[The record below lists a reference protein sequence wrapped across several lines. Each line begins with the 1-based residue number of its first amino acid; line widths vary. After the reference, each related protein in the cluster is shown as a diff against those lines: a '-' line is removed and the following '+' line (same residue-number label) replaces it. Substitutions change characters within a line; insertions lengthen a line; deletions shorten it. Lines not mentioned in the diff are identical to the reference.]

1 MLSSVVR
8 SRPVTD
14 LFSAARAGYADA
26 NDNNGRRWPLR
37 AFDTAAAHVSIFDAL
52 IAASRKHG
60 AKKPILEDQ
69 ERNPLTY
76 TDLLRGAFALGRKI
90 SGFTEKGERV
100 GVMLPSSVGGVVTFF
115 ALHAFGRIPTMLNF
129 TAGIRNL
136 KAACDLA
143 GVKTVLTSHRFVEQ
157 GKLHDLIDA
166 LESKAKV
173 VYLEDVRKTV
183 GLSDKLFAA
192 AAGAMPTQFRT
203 ALNPDDPGVIL
214 FTSGSFGAP
223 RGVVLSHTNL
233 VANCRQINQHIPLD
247 TNWVFFNPLPI
258 FHCFGLTGG
267 ALLPILTGLKAFQ
280 YPSPLHIKQI
290 PQLVKDTKANV
301 LFATDTFINQ
311 YARSAEPD
319 ELSGLTFVVC
329 GAEKVRDETH
339 NLIHDKFG
347 PIPLLEG
354 YGATEASPVIAV
366 NKPGDNRRGTVGGLL
381 PGIETRLEPVPGIPG
396 GGKLLVRGPNIMSGY
411 LNAEGGIEPLPGG
424 WHDTGDVVSLSDDE
438 WIKILGRVK
447 RFAKVGGEM
456 VSLTAAEDLAAA
468 VWPDCRHAV
477 VALPDPKKGER
488 LILVTDR
495 RDADTAALVAHAQK
509 IGAPELAVPRKI
521 IKVQEI
527 PVLGTGKTD
536 YVALQRIVDTE
547 IRRAA

>member
-1 MLSSVVR
+1 
-8 SRPVTD
+8 
-14 LFSAARAGYADA
+14 
-26 NDNNGRRWPLR
+26 LR
-37 AFDTAAAHVSIFDAL
+37 AFDSAKAQSTLFDAL
-52 IAASRKHG
+52 IAASRKYG
-60 AKKPILEDQ
+60 LKKPILEDQ
-69 ERNPLTY
+69 ERNPLSY
-76 TDLLRGAFALGRKI
+76 LDLIRASFALGKKI
-90 SGFTEKGERV
+90 AAFTRKGERV
-100 GVMLPSSVGGVVTFF
+100 GVMLPSSSGAVVTFF

-136 KAACDLA
+136 KAACELA

-166 LESKAKV
+166 LETLTKV

-183 GLSDKLFAA
+183 GLSDRLFAA
-192 AAGAMPTQFRT
+192 AAGALPKQFRT
-203 ALNPDDPGVIL
+203 PLSPSDPGVIL

-223 RGVVLSHTNL
+223 RGVVLSHSNL
-233 VANCRQINQHIPLD
+233 VANARQVAQHIPLD
-247 TNWVFFNPLPI
+247 PDWVFFNPLPI

-267 ALLPILTGLKAFQ
+267 ALLPIFEGMKAFQ
-280 YPSPLHIKQI
+280 YPSPLHVKQI
-290 PQLVKDTKANV
+290 PALVKDTKANV

-329 GAEKVRDETH
+329 GAEKVREETH
-339 NLIHDKFG
+339 NLIAQKFG

-366 NKPGDNRRGTVGGLL
+366 NTPTDNRRGTVGGLL
-381 PGIETRLEPVPGIPG
+381 PGIEARLEAVEGIPG
-396 GGKLLVRGPNIMSGY
+396 GGKLLVRGPNIMAGY
-411 LNAEGGIEPLPGG
+411 LKPGGEIEPPAGG
-424 WHDTGDVVSLSDDE
+424 WHDTGDVVSLSDDN

-495 RDADTAALVAHAQK
+495 RDAEPGALVAYAQQ

-521 IKVQEI
+521 IRVPEI

-547 IRRAA
+547 LTKAA